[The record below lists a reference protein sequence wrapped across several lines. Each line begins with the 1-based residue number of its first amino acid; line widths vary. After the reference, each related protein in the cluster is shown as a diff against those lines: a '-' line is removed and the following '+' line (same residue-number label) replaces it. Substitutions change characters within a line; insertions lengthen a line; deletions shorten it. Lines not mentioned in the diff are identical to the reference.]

1 MSFKEHLAQLAV
13 IGAGGKMGRG
23 ICLML
28 IKAILAAK
36 LKPSP
41 KLVMV
46 DVQTAVFENLNTYLR
61 AQLDKCLQK
70 DDCPWTSHLGDSP
83 KTRQKAL
90 KQELETILAFH
101 GDMDALMN
109 RRLIFEAVPEV
120 PSLKIK
126 LLQQIAQH
134 SDDQSVVFSNTS
146 SIPIAFLEREAQ
158 LQGRLVGF
166 HFYNPAPVQKL
177 LEVIHG
183 PQPSPQLLAL
193 TNSTIAALGK
203 SAVTAKD
210 VAGFIGNGHFIRE
223 GLHCLA
229 QVGSVA
235 EGDTAK
241 ALLRVNHVTEFGCL
255 RPMGM
260 FQLIDYVGLDVFQC
274 ITAVMKEQL
283 GDDSLHSPLLHQ
295 FLTCKRRGGQDVRGG
310 QRNGIFSYQE
320 RRITAIYD
328 PIAQREQ
335 ALDAEFVESTWR
347 SLGLERAPTRQWR
360 DLKGSADLKQALEQ
374 YFSELAASASDFA
387 HKTRQQLAVSRTIA
401 EQLLKDGVASSPD
414 DIDTVMTR
422 GFQHLFGP
430 MCEHGQTQGELG

>member
-1 MSFKEHLAQLAV
+1 VSFPAHLGRLAV

-46 DVQTAVFENLNTYLR
+46 EVQGAVFESLSVYLR
-61 AQLDKCLQK
+61 AQLDKCIQK

-83 KTRQKAL
+83 KAREKAL
-90 KQELETILAFH
+90 NQELENILAFH
-101 GDMDALMN
+101 GDMDALGD
-109 RRLIFEAVPEV
+109 RSLIFEAVPEV

-134 SDDQSVVFSNTS
+134 TDNQSFVFSNTS
-146 SIPIAFLEREAQ
+146 SIPIAFLEREAE

-166 HFYNPAPVQKL
+166 HFYNPPPVQKL
-177 LEVIHG
+177 LELIHG
-183 PQPSPQLLAL
+183 PEPSAPLSSLA
-193 TNSTIAALGK
+193 NSTVAALGK
-203 SAVTAKD
+203 SAVMAKD

-229 QVGSVA
+229 QVGSVSDS
-235 EGDTAK
+235 ETAK

-274 ITAVMKEQL
+274 IAAVMKEHL
-283 GDDSLHSPLLHQ
+283 GDDSLHSPLLDQ
-295 FLTCKRRGGQDVRGG
+295 FLTCRRSGGQDVRGG

-328 PIAQREQ
+328 PVAQREQ
-335 ALDAEFVESTWR
+335 PLDAEFIDSTWG
-347 SLGLERAPTRQWR
+347 SLGLEQAPLRTWKV
-360 DLKGSADLKQALEQ
+360 LKGSADLKQDLEQ
-374 YFSELAASASDFA
+374 HFSELVASGSEFA
-387 HKTRQQLAVSRTIA
+387 RKTLQQLAVSRAIA
-401 EQLLKDGVASSPD
+401 EQLLEDGVASSPS

-430 MCEHGQTQGELG
+430 MCEHGLAQG